1 LSGDIQL
8 IRRAKQGD
16 IAAFEE
22 LIMEYQKKVYNTAYR
37 FFNNAEDALDVSQ
50 EIFIKVYTSLKAF
63 KEGSTFSTWLY
74 RIAVN
79 TCIDYSRKR
88 RKIQDVSLDDE
99 DSNVAK
105 NMVSPQLPPDK
116 IVENREIKD
125 AIAKAIQ
132 TLPEDLRICI
142 ILRDIQGFTYLEISE
157 LLDCSIGTVKSR
169 INRGRRA
176 LRKQLQ
182 LWNIFSKLTSKK

>member
-22 LIMEYQKKVYNTAYR
+22 LILEYQKKVYNTAYR

-79 TCIDYSRKR
+79 TCIDYSRKK

-99 DSNVAK
+99 TTNVAK
-105 NMVSPQLPPDK
+105 NMASPQLPPDQ
-116 IVENREIKD
+116 IVENREMKD

-132 TLPEDLRICI
+132 ALPEDLKICI

-169 INRGRRA
+169 ISRGRRA
-176 LRKQLQ
+176 LREQLR
-182 LWNIFSKLTSKK
+182 LGNFFSKFTSKQ

>member
-1 LSGDIQL
+1 MSGDIQL